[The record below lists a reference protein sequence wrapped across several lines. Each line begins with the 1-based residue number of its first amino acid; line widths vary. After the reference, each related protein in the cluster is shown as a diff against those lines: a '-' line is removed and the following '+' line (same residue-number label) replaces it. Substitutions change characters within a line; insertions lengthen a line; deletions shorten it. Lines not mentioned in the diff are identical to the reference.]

1 MCAQAFGLP
10 TNSAEEAEKQGLVRS
25 RWGLSDVGRRRKYYR
40 LTPNGRTALE
50 QEREQWLLVHA
61 TLEKL
66 WVKNHV

>member
-1 MCAQAFGLP
+1 MLYP
-10 TNSAEEAEKQGLVRS
+10 VLHRLEKQGLVRS

-40 LTPNGRTALE
+40 LTPKGRTALE